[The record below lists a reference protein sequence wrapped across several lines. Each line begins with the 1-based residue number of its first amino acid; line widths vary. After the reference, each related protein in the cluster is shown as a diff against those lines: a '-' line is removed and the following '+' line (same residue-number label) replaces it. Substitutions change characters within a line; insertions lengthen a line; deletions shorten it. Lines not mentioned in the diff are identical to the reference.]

1 MDIGLLSKMVHELL
15 LGNDRVGLPGM
26 GTFVA
31 ELVPASFSD
40 KGYAIN
46 PPYRRVVFLPG
57 PGDDGLLAAHLARIA
72 DIGEAQALEVLQK
85 YLAELKAELID
96 RKTVVFPGLGRL
108 RATRQNN
115 FFFICDEDLDI
126 YPDGFGL
133 ESVSLKTHTEALP
146 SFDTAEVATA
156 TIVADPEIPLVDAT
170 ADMPAVDEPIPV
182 VEPAAEP
189 VEGLGGENAPAA
201 TEEMSAPA
209 RTAEAG
215 SEGTQGLEP
224 RGTLGAA
231 PLTDSYAS
239 EASVRPEAEL
249 PTGEQPQA
257 APRKP
262 KHPGRAKKI
271 IVRILVTLLIMAA
284 VAAVALATF
293 LILVQAAPDFIDSIL
308 YTPEE
313 LRIINW

>member
-1 MDIGLLSKMVHELL
+1 MDIGLLSKMLHELL
-15 LGNDRVGLPGM
+15 LGNDKVGLPGM
-26 GTFVA
+26 GSFIA
-31 ELVPASFSD
+31 ELVPATFTD

-72 DIGEAQALEVLQK
+72 GISEAQALEVLQK

-126 YPDGFGL
+126 YPEGFGL
-133 ESVSLKTHTEALP
+133 QSVSLKSHTEALP
-146 SFDTAEVATA
+146 VFDGPEGETA
-156 TIVADPEIPLVDAT
+156 TIVSDPEIPLVDAP
-170 ADMPAVDEPIPV
+170 ADLPASDEPIPAVEPV
-182 VEPAAEP
+182 VEPAVEP
-189 VEGLGGENAPAA
+189 VVEPAPEPVVEPTPEPAVEPVPAPEAPAG
-201 TEEMSAPA
+201 APA
-209 RTAEAG
+209 EAPVG
-215 SEGTQGLEP
+215 KP
-224 RGTLGAA
+224 A
-231 PLTDSYAS
+231 
-239 EASVRPEAEL
+239 
-249 PTGEQPQA
+249 
-257 APRKP
+257 KP
-262 KHPGRAKKI
+262 KHPGRFKKI
-271 IVRILVTLLIMAA
+271 LGRILVTILVLAA

>member
-72 DIGEAQALEVLQK
+72 GIGEAQALEVLQK
-85 YLAELKAELID
+85 YLAELRAELID

-182 VEPAAEP
+182 VEPAAAEP
-189 VEGLGGENAPAA
+189 VVEPAPEPIA
-201 TEEMSAPA
+201 EEHLP
-209 RTAEAG
+209 E
-215 SEGTQGLEP
+215 
-224 RGTLGAA
+224 
-231 PLTDSYAS
+231 
-239 EASVRPEAEL
+239 EASADAAALLEGRITRGSIAGEPSPEGDGGVRPEAEL
-249 PTGEQPQA
+249 PTGEQPQS
-257 APRKP
+257 APSHPKRK
-262 KHPGRAKKI
+262 GRAKKI
-271 IVRILVTLLIMAA
+271 IARILVTILILAA

>member
-72 DIGEAQALEVLQK
+72 GIGEAQALEVLQK

-189 VEGLGGENAPAA
+189 VEGPGGENSPLGSSPEGLTPPSTGVDGPPAI
-201 TEEMSAPA
+201 
-209 RTAEAG
+209 
-215 SEGTQGLEP
+215 EP
-224 RGTLGAA
+224 RVLRPSGGDLPA
-231 PLTDSYAS
+231 PD
-239 EASVRPEAEL
+239 VAE
-249 PTGEQPQA
+249 TEQPA
-257 APRKP
+257 KV

-271 IVRILVTLLIMAA
+271 IVRILVTLLILAA

>member
-15 LGNDRVGLPGM
+15 LGNDKVGLPGM
-26 GTFVA
+26 GSFIA
-31 ELVPASFSD
+31 ELVPATFSD

-57 PGDDGLLAAHLARIA
+57 PGNDGLLAAHLAKIA
-72 DIGEAQALEVLQK
+72 GIGEAQALDVLQK

-126 YPDGFGL
+126 YPEGFGL
-133 ESVSLKTHTEALP
+133 QSVSLKSHTEALP
-146 SFDTAEVATA
+146 VFDTPEVETA
-156 TIVADPEIPLVDAT
+156 TIVADPDIPLVDAPT
-170 ADMPAVDEPIPV
+170 ELPLSDEPIPAVEPV
-182 VEPAAEP
+182 VEPAEEPAVEPVVEP
-189 VEGLGGENAPAA
+189 VEEPEAPA
-201 TEEMSAPA
+201 EAPA
-209 RTAEAG
+209 QPEETAEA
-215 SEGTQGLEP
+215 P
-224 RGTLGAA
+224 
-231 PLTDSYAS
+231 
-239 EASVRPEAEL
+239 AES
-249 PTGEQPQA
+249 PIEKPA
-257 APRKP
+257 KP
-262 KHPGRAKKI
+262 KHPGRAKRI
-271 IVRILVTLLIMAA
+271 IGRILVTILILAA